1 MAVPLSVTLAN
12 THMIQTENDV
22 VKPMKPLFY
31 KQYVDYIYS
40 RRKKNCIDQLYHE
53 LSNYHPNINLT
64 IEINP
69 KKFLDNQAITK
80 NGKKETAVYRKSNT
94 LPVPW
99 SSNIGKPYKKN
110 AIITDMHCPKRI
122 STNFDKEIYRIK
134 KKFLAADYPQKFV
147 ERVIR
152 NFENDKIESVGDHY
166 IVPPR
171 FLNIVKAI
179 IIVEIPFCTNNEVS
193 PKHFMRTFHNFT
205 GIKFDLR
212 NNWITKKTK
221 THFKLK
227 DKCVHPVCKIYPV
240 FAVAAKLI

>member
-1 MAVPLSVTLAN
+1 
-12 THMIQTENDV
+12 MIQAENDV

-53 LSNYHPNINLT
+53 LSNYHPDINLT

-69 KKFLDNQAITK
+69 KKFLDNQVITK

-99 SSNIGKPYKKN
+99 SSNIGKPYKKMQLSQTYIVQN
-110 AIITDMHCPKRI
+110 EFLQTLIR
-122 STNFDKEIYRIK
+122 
-134 KKFLAADYPQKFV
+134 KFTELKVLAADYPQKFV

-152 NFENDKIESVGDHY
+152 NFENDKIGSVGDHY

-171 FLNIVKAI
+171 FLNIAKAV

-205 GIKFDLR
+205 EIRFDLR

-227 DKCVHPVCKIYPV
+227 DKCVYPVCKIYPV

>member
-69 KKFLDNQAITK
+69 KKFLDNQVITK

-99 SSNIGKPYKKN
+99 SSNIGKPYKKMQLSQTCIVQN
-110 AIITDMHCPKRI
+110 EFLQTLIRKFTELKR
-122 STNFDKEIYRIK
+122 
-134 KKFLAADYPQKFV
+134 
-147 ERVIR
+147 
-152 NFENDKIESVGDHY
+152 
-166 IVPPR
+166 R
-171 FLNIVKAI
+171 F
-179 IIVEIPFCTNNEVS
+179 
-193 PKHFMRTFHNFT
+193 
-205 GIKFDLR
+205 
-212 NNWITKKTK
+212 
-221 THFKLK
+221 
-227 DKCVHPVCKIYPV
+227 
-240 FAVAAKLI
+240 

>member
-1 MAVPLSVTLAN
+1 
-12 THMIQTENDV
+12 MIQAENDV

-69 KKFLDNQAITK
+69 KKFLDNQVITK

-99 SSNIGKPYKKN
+99 SSNIGKPYKKMQLSQTYIVQN
-110 AIITDMHCPKRI
+110 EFLQTLIR
-122 STNFDKEIYRIK
+122 
-134 KKFLAADYPQKFV
+134 KFTELKVLAADYPQKFV

-152 NFENDKIESVGDHY
+152 NFENDKIGSVGDHY

-171 FLNIVKAI
+171 FLNIAKAV

-205 GIKFDLR
+205 EIRFDLR

-227 DKCVHPVCKIYPV
+227 DKCVYPVCKIYPV